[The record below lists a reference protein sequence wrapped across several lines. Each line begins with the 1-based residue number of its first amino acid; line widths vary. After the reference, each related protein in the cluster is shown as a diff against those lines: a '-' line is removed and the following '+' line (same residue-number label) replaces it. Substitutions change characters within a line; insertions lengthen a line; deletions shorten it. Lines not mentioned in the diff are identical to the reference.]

1 MATINAT
8 NSLNT
13 TMENTVSDT
22 KDARKLK
29 VSTQSEEH
37 TNNMILGRLPN
48 DDSIYS
54 SVIESYRPLARPYLD
69 AHAKNKFLTE
79 AEVALFGIGRL
90 EWLVSST
97 YSELS
102 DKFTESEL
110 LTLMNCIIGGPLSIQ
125 QIDALPSLILE
136 NYGIEVDDYESTPF
150 APLVNKIC
158 RLTPL
163 QRLALVDA
171 AERIFHDL
179 GRTDSLQSS
188 FTHYG
193 IKLLSNK

>member
-13 TMENTVSDT
+13 AMENTVSDI
-22 KDARKLK
+22 KDTRKLK
-29 VSTQSEEH
+29 VSTQSVEH

-54 SVIESYRPLARPYLD
+54 SVIESYRPLARPYVD

>member
-1 MATINAT
+1 
-8 NSLNT
+8 
-13 TMENTVSDT
+13 MENTVSDI